1 MPLRLVGNGH
11 NVPLPDGRRQSAGK
25 EYRAS
30 HFYADEKTVSIEYG
44 QAYGY
49 ADGSLLRREITFEGG
64 GGLEDEG
71 LESGS
76 FLLTD
81 TFRSPEASSSL
92 TENFVFPVAPEIK
105 GNKLLL
111 AFNEEQ
117 HPFTVTVTLPEDAV
131 LTVTPKLH
139 VAHGGRK
146 ETVFIVRA
154 TFLMRSNASPRI
166 CRDNPIFIRIN
177 VS

>member
-1 MPLRLVGNGH
+1 MI
-11 NVPLPDGRRQSAGK
+11 
-25 EYRAS
+25 
-30 HFYADEKTVSIEYG
+30 SIEYG

-49 ADGSLLRREITFEGG
+49 ADGSLLRRKITFEGNRG
-64 GGLEDEG
+64 F
-71 LESGS
+71 
-76 FLLTD
+76 FLAD
-81 TFRSPEASSSL
+81 TFRAPEASSSL

-111 AFNEEQ
+111 TFDKEK
-117 HPFTVTVTLPEDAV
+117 HPFTVTVTLPENAV
-131 LTVTPKLH
+131 LTVTPKVH
-139 VAHGGRK
+139 VAHDGSH

-154 TFLMRSNASPRI
+154 NASPRT

>member
-1 MPLRLVGNGH
+1 MI
-11 NVPLPDGRRQSAGK
+11 
-25 EYRAS
+25 
-30 HFYADEKTVSIEYG
+30 SIEYG

-49 ADGSLLRREITFEGG
+49 ADGSLLRREITFEENG
-64 GGLEDEG
+64 G

-111 AFNEEQ
+111 TFDKEIY
-117 HPFTVTVTLPEDAV
+117 PFTVTVTLPEDAV
-131 LTVTPKLH
+131 LTVTPKVH
-139 VAHGGRK
+139 VAHDGRK

-154 TFLMRSNASPRI
+154 VLTQTTPRQEL
-166 CRDNPIFIRIN
+166 IFPTKIS
-177 VS
+177 VTE